1 MEQQEYTTLGQTDIL
16 ISRLGIG
23 TWAWGDRIFWGY
35 GREYTENDVRA
46 AFEASLEAGINF
58 FDTAEIYGRGHSEY
72 LIGKFISEYPP
83 RTEQPIVIATKFF
96 PYPWRL
102 WKSSLLKALEQSLR
116 RLNLNQVH
124 LYQIHWPF
132 PPVPLETWA
141 SALADGV
148 DKRLTKAVGVSNFN
162 AKQMLRV
169 HTVLIKRGVVLASN
183 QVEYSL
189 LNRSIEFNG
198 LLSLCNDLGITC
210 IAYSP
215 LAQGILSGKYTPL
228 SPPGG
233 ARARRYNR
241 NFLTHIDPLLRLLRE
256 IGHAHEGKTPAQV
269 ALNWIICKG
278 AIPIPGAKN
287 AQQARDNAGALGWR
301 LTPEEVAE
309 LDKVSSRILQEQ

>member
-1 MEQQEYTTLGQTDIL
+1 MEQQEYTTLGQTEIL

-23 TWAWGDRIFWGY
+23 TWAWGDRLFWGY
-35 GREYTENDVRA
+35 GREYNESDVRA
-46 AFEASLEAGINF
+46 AFEISLEAGINF
-58 FDTAEIYGRGHSEY
+58 FDTAEIYGQGHSEY
-72 LIGKFISEYPP
+72 LIGKFIAEHPP
-83 RTEQPIVIATKFF
+83 ETEKPVVIATKFF

-102 WKSSLLKALEQSLR
+102 WKDSLHKALERSLR
-116 RLNLNQVH
+116 RLNLKQVD

-141 SALADGV
+141 SALADVVERG
-148 DKRLTKAVGVSNFN
+148 LTKAVGVSNFN

-169 HTVLIKRGVVLASN
+169 HAVLIKRGVVLASN

-189 LNRSIEFNG
+189 LNRTIEFNG
-198 LLSLCNDLGITC
+198 LLSLCKELRITC

-241 NFLTHIDPLLRLLRE
+241 KFLTLITPLVRLLGE
-256 IGHAHEGKTPAQV
+256 IGQSHGGKTPAQV

-287 AQQARDNAGALGWR
+287 AKQAQENAGALGWR
-301 LTPEEVAE
+301 LTPDEVAE
-309 LDKVSSRILQEQ
+309 LDKLSSRILQGQ